1 MKNILKNT
9 KVYLAGN
16 MEYTNDAT
24 NWRSYVAKELEKLEI
39 KVLSPLDTM
48 FMFQNNEADEDR
60 KKLKLARENEDYE
73 YVHNYMRG
81 VVQKDLRL
89 IDLSDYII
97 VNLEIQKPT
106 FGTMHEIVIA
116 DQQKKPIFLIVNNKK
131 QTPLWLMGLLQPHY
145 IYNTIDEAL
154 EMIKKID
161 SGIKPIDLRRWRLLL
176 PEYR

>member
-1 MKNILKNT
+1 MSNILKNT

-16 MEYTNDAT
+16 MEYTDDSKD
-24 NWRSYVAKELEKLEI
+24 WRRYVTKELEKLDI

-48 FMFQNNEADEDR
+48 FMFQNNEGEEDR
-60 KKLKLARENEDYE
+60 KRLKLAREMGDYD
-73 YVHNYMRG
+73 YVSNYMKG

-106 FGTMHEIVIA
+106 FGTMHEIVVA
-116 DQQKKPIFLIVNNKK
+116 DQQKKPIFLVVNNKAN
-131 QTPLWLMGLLQPHY
+131 TPLWLLGLLKPQY
-145 IYNTIDEAL
+145 IYNNIDEAL
-154 EMIKKID
+154 EMIRRIN
-161 SGIKPIDLRRWRLLL
+161 SGVKDIDLRRWRLLL